1 MKTTQRTLTILILA
15 FGVLLVWAL
24 ITKTPWAG
32 TVDPLT
38 AGSAYTHPIEPLR
51 DIAGALLVAIPA
63 VLLIRSGWSWF
74 ARVILGR
81 EAPQRVRVQ
90 GTADSTR
97 SPHHVEAGE
106 SNRGGLQ
113 TSSVPRP
120 MMSPGRRR

>member
-24 ITKTPWAG
+24 ISRTPWAG

-38 AGSAYTHPIEPLR
+38 AGEAYTHPIEPLR

-81 EAPQRVRVQ
+81 DTPQRSRVQ
-90 GTADSTR
+90 RTMDPAHSVR
-97 SPHHVEAGE
+97 HAKFGE
-106 SNRGGLQ
+106 
-113 TSSVPRP
+113 
-120 MMSPGRRR
+120 